1 MAHGKNEE
9 RAVGRG
15 RNPGAGP
22 KGRAVLGA
30 YSGGGGETGLE
41 AGPVLS
47 YIGKG
52 RGQG

>member
-9 RAVGRG
+9 TAMGRG
-15 RNPGAGP
+15 KNLGPGP

-30 YSGGGGETGLE
+30 YSEGGGETVLE
-41 AGPVLS
+41 AGPVPS